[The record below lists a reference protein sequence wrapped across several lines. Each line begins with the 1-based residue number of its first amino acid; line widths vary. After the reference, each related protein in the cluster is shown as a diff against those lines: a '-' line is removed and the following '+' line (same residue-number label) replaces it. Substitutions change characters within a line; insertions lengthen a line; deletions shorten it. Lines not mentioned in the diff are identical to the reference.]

1 MSLVGGQGVGQAAPL
16 AQLLLE
22 LLAPGGA
29 GLLELLEGDGVG
41 GELGG
46 DRPAQVLVGVVD
58 AQLCGVARVVPDRD
72 GLADV
77 GGQHG

>member
-1 MSLVGGQGVGQAAPL
+1 MSWVGGQRIGEASPL

-29 GLLELLEGDGVG
+29 GLLQLWQGDGVD

-46 DRPAQVLVGVVD
+46 DGPAQVLVVVLD
-58 AQLCGVARVVPDRD
+58 AELGGVAVVVPD
-72 GLADV
+72 GEGFADV